1 MVKRNCQTRASL
13 RCPSPK
19 PQNTSTWST
28 EQQRRPGDGSQESQS
43 GNSDEQS
50 REPKEAEKPKEE
62 KVVKEKVLDS
72 IGPMMR
78 PWPTWK
84 EKAKE
89 TEPTPAA
96 KVSAGTRTPKTD
108 RATLWS
114 AEFATAKNTSRQI
127 VPSQKAREKESLPHQ
142 VPEYHLLSP
151 A

>member
-13 RCPSPK
+13 ICPSPK

-43 GNSDEQS
+43 GTSEEQS
-50 REPKEAEKPKEE
+50 REPKEAEKPREE
-62 KVVKEKVLDS
+62 KVVKEKALDS

-89 TEPTPAA
+89 TEPTPVA
-96 KVSAGTRTPKTD
+96 KVSAGTRTPRTD

-114 AEFATAKNTSRQI
+114 AESATVKNTSRQI
-127 VPSQKAREKESLPHQ
+127 VLSPKAKEKESLPHP
-142 VPEYHLLSP
+142 VPEYRLPSL